1 MGDAALRKERLQK
14 WSPLSMIGRCQLPCR
29 HHQDDEE
36 DEEDGV
42 YDDDFDDYDN
52 GDNDNCQ

>member
-1 MGDAALRKERLQK
+1 
-14 WSPLSMIGRCQLPCR
+14 MIGRCQLPCR

-42 YDDDFDDYDN
+42 YDGDFYDYDN